1 MTPVETVG
9 GALALRQEAFAL
21 AEGGGALRLAL
32 TVVFLAG
39 LSQAVGQSLVLF
51 ANRVSPRRFVASLIL
66 SAAVFT
72 FTFLFWTASVW
83 LIASRAFEH
92 PRPFATAV
100 AAVGLAYAPQLF
112 AFFTL
117 TPYLGSLF
125 WVVLSTWTL
134 VAIVV
139 ATGVTFDLSTPRAIA
154 AAALGWVLLQALQR
168 TLGRPLARWNK
179 RLKHLVAGREL
190 APLRAVLPRD
200 THDDTTRQDGQE
212 ATAQLDTEPRADA
225 SAPNPHRDE
234 GRRER

>member
-1 MTPVETVG
+1 MTALETVW
-9 GALALRQEAFAL
+9 GALALRPDAFA
-21 AEGGGALRLAL
+21 AATSGGGLRLAL
-32 TVVFLAG
+32 GVVFFAG

-66 SAAVFT
+66 FATVFT
-72 FTFLFWTASVW
+72 TTFLFWTATVW
-83 LIASRAFEH
+83 WIAGRLFDH

-117 TPYLGSLF
+117 TPYLGSLI
-125 WVVLSTWTL
+125 WIVLTTWTL

-139 ATGVTFDLSTPRAIA
+139 ATGVSFDLSIPRAIA

-168 TLGRPLARWNK
+168 TLGRPVARWNT

-190 APLRAVLPRD
+190 APLDTVLPQD
-200 THDDTTRQDGQE
+200 TDTKTTASPNDGDPSE
-212 ATAQLDTEPRADA
+212 A
-225 SAPNPHRDE
+225 
-234 GRRER
+234 